1 MLNLVAGLCFMVLGI
16 IYLFYLLKHPTSE
29 EEEGEGEKE
38 KGEDPLYTLNYYE
51 MAFVF
56 IILGIIMVVV
66 TIKSA

>member
-1 MLNLVAGLCFMVLGI
+1 MLNLVAGLWFMVLGI

-29 EEEGEGEKE
+29 EEGEKE
-38 KGEDPLYTLNYYE
+38 KGEDSLYTLNYYG